1 MAQYPPPL
9 RQPPWVVKLQKIGL
23 FKFPPYQ
30 GQNCVQLNTLG
41 KRQIWWSTFWPSNL
55 QSLWLLL
62 LIDQQL
68 IWLFKLNQDVVD
80 CIYSEPFNCGSEL
93 FTFKH
98 GLYIKTRAFPW
109 KDLTHLAE
117 IPRLIQPELIFVTS

>member
-1 MAQYPPPL
+1 MVNFL
-9 RQPPWVVKLQKIGL
+9 TI
-23 FKFPPYQ
+23 KFAKSVTFTTHWPAT
-30 GQNCVQLNTLG
+30 NLTVQA
-41 KRQIWWSTFWPSNL
+41 
-55 QSLWLLL
+55 
-62 LIDQQL
+62 
-68 IWLFKLNQDVVD
+68 KLNQDVVD